1 MEQDNQ
7 LKQQLTE
14 QQSLVSQR
22 KTGTLH
28 DVHAWRQ
35 AHSDSWRALRRK
47 RNGALYAELQA
58 MQISVSLEEATQRIA
73 ALQPQVHVQGATP
86 LCLQLMLCPQPMLT
100 SRAEPRAAPHSK
112 AEA

>member
-1 MEQDNQ
+1 MRQEMSSLVEQDNQ

-35 AHSDSWRALRRK
+35 AHRDSWRALRRK

-58 MQISVSLEEATQRIA
+58 MQISVSLERRHSG
-73 ALQPQVHVQGATP
+73 LQH
-86 LCLQLMLCPQPMLT
+86 C
-100 SRAEPRAAPHSK
+100 SPRFMCRVLPHCACS
-112 AEA
+112 